1 MVDCARVDKIE
12 VNSFSGLLFTLV
24 NQIKKMRDEV
34 FRYAPNGWAER
45 RKCISKTVFD
55 NKSIFVTRKFEFFS
69 CLKNLFSK
77 PVLGVIL
84 KCHFELGF
92 GVGSF

>member
-1 MVDCARVDKIE
+1 MNE
-12 VNSFSGLLFTLV
+12 S
-24 NQIKKMRDEV
+24 KKMRFEV
-34 FRYAPNGWAER
+34 FRYALYGWAER
-45 RKCISKTVFD
+45 RNCISKTVFD
-55 NKSIFVTRKFEFFS
+55 NKFIFVTRKFEFFS